1 LNWKNPAPPTGSS
14 FSQPGLR
21 ETLINSPLNPVV
33 DIESLDHEGHG
44 VARLNG
50 KVVFVDEALTGE
62 RAEIRIFRKHPKYD
76 SANTVSILKTSSQR
90 ATPRCPHF
98 GRCGGCSL
106 QHLEPSAQVAVK
118 QRVLEE
124 NLMRIGKVRPETLL
138 PALHGPYWGYR
149 YRARLSVRKILK
161 KGGVLVGFHEKRSS
175 FIADMHTCKV
185 LHPDVARLILPL
197 RSLINQLSNSD
208 RIPQIE
214 IAVGDRITTLVFRLM
229 DSWNSED
236 EKRVRDFVDLHQGI
250 QIWIQTK
257 GPDTAAP
264 FYPLDASQ
272 LDYSLPEF
280 GLVMPYRP
288 TEFTQ
293 VNMAIN
299 RVLVSRAVHMLSPK
313 PGERVG
319 DFFCGLGNFTLP
331 LARSGAS
338 VIGIESSKGLI
349 ERARQ
354 NALANNLP
362 DAEFMVDD
370 LFQMT
375 PEKFAQLGRF
385 DKLLIDPP
393 RDGAMELVK
402 SLPEHNGPGRIVYV
416 SCNPATL
423 ARDAEVLCHVKGYRL
438 VAAGVAN
445 MFPHT
450 AHVESI
456 ALFELDSTA

>member
-1 LNWKNPAPPTGSS
+1 M
-14 FSQPGLR
+14 
-21 ETLINSPLNPVV
+21 NPVV

-62 RAEIRIFRKHPKYD
+62 KAEIKIFRKHPKYD
-76 SANTVSILKTSSQR
+76 SANSIAILKASAQR
-90 ATPRCPHF
+90 AVPRCPHF

-124 NLMRIGKVRPETLL
+124 NLARIGKVRPEVLL

-149 YRARLSVRKILK
+149 HRARLSVRKVFK

-175 FIADMHTCKV
+175 FIADMHTCEV
-185 LHPDVARLILPL
+185 LHPHAARLIQPL
-197 RSLINQLSNSD
+197 RILVNQLSNSD

-214 IAVGDRITTLVFRLM
+214 IAVGERVTALVFRLM
-229 DSWNSED
+229 EPWNAED
-236 EKRVRDFVDLHQGI
+236 EKHVRDFASQHPGI
-250 QIWIQTK
+250 QIWVQPK
-257 GPDTAAP
+257 GPDTAIP
-264 FYPLDASQ
+264 FYPLDAPP
-272 LDYSLPEF
+272 LDYALAEF
-280 GLVMPYRP
+280 GLVMPFRP

-299 RVLVSRAVHMLSPK
+299 RVLVSRAVHMLNPR
-313 PGERVG
+313 PGERIG

-331 LARSGAS
+331 IARSGAS
-338 VIGIESSKGLI
+338 VIGIEGSKGLI

-354 NALANNLP
+354 NALANRLP
-362 DAEFMVDD
+362 NVEFMVDD

-375 PEKFAQLGRF
+375 PEKFSRLGHF

-393 RDGAMELVK
+393 RDGAIDVVK
-402 SLPEHNGPGRIVYV
+402 SLPGQNGPRRIVYV

-423 ARDAEVLCHVKGYRL
+423 ARDAEVLCHVKGYAFK
-438 VAAGVAN
+438 AAGVAN

-456 ALFELDSTA
+456 AMFEKA

>member
-1 LNWKNPAPPTGSS
+1 MNAPSTNPIV
-14 FSQPGLR
+14 
-21 ETLINSPLNPVV
+21 E
-33 DIESLDHEGHG
+33 IESLDHEGHG
-44 VARLNG
+44 VARVQG
-50 KVVFVDEALTGE
+50 KVVFVDGALTGE
-62 RAEIRIFRKHPKYD
+62 KAEISVFRKHPKYD
-76 SANTVSILKTSSQR
+76 SANAVSILRPSPQR
-90 ATPRCPHF
+90 AIPRCPHF
-98 GRCGGCSL
+98 DRCGGCSL

-124 NLMRIGKVRPETLL
+124 NLARIGKVNAESLL

-149 YRARLSVRKILK
+149 YRARLSVRKVLK

-175 FIADMHTCKV
+175 FIADMHSCEV
-185 LHPDVARLILPL
+185 LHPAAASLIQPL
-197 RSLINQLSNSD
+197 RALINQFSNSD
-208 RIPQIE
+208 RIPQVE
-214 IAVGDRITTLVFRLM
+214 IAVGEHVTALVFRLM
-229 DSWNSED
+229 EPWNVQD
-236 EKRVRDFVDLHQGI
+236 EILARDFVDKHGGV
-250 QIWIQTK
+250 QIWIQPK
-257 GPDTAAP
+257 GPDTVYA
-264 FYPLDASQ
+264 FYPADAPP

-280 GLVMPYRP
+280 GLRMPFRP

-293 VNMAIN
+293 VNMAMN
-299 RVLVSRAVHMLSPK
+299 RALVSRTVRLLA
-313 PGERVG
+313 PGPGDRIA

-338 VIGIESSKGLI
+338 VVGIEGSKGLV

-354 NALANNLP
+354 NAAVNRLH
-362 DAEFMVDD
+362 DVEYRVDD

-385 DKLLIDPP
+385 DKLLMDPP

-402 SLPEHNGPGRIVYV
+402 SLPEHDGPRRIVYV

-423 ARDAEVLCHVKGYRL
+423 ARDAEMLCHVKGYRL
-438 VAAGVAN
+438 VSAGVAN

-456 ALFELDSTA
+456 AVFELA